1 MQVLL
6 ITCNQFKLFEIHS
19 NCFKYSILLFQ
30 NFLTFFCFAFFF
42 FCTYIR
48 MENSKHSNYK
58 NENIET
64 KYLYNMQKT
73 RFSKVKNSL
82 LELENNFTE
91 LKDRKLTKKCRSK
104 N

>member
-1 MQVLL
+1 MLY
-6 ITCNQFKLFEIHS
+6 INQFKLFEIHL

-30 NFLTFFCFAFFF
+30 NFLTFFF

-48 MENSKHSNYK
+48 KENSKHSNYK
-58 NENIET
+58 NKNIET

>member
-6 ITCNQFKLFEIHS
+6 ITCNQLKLFEIHL
-19 NCFKYSILLFQ
+19 NLFNYIILFFK
-30 NFLTFFCFAFFF
+30 NFLTFFFFF
-42 FCTYIR
+42 FFLCTYIR
-48 MENSKHSNYK
+48 KENSKHSNYK
-58 NENIET
+58 NKNIET

>member
-1 MQVLL
+1 
-6 ITCNQFKLFEIHS
+6 
-19 NCFKYSILLFQ
+19 
-30 NFLTFFCFAFFF
+30 
-42 FCTYIR
+42 
-48 MENSKHSNYK
+48 
-58 NENIET
+58 
-64 KYLYNMQKT
+64 MQKT